1 MSAACSRSDVTS
13 LVQMAA
19 CSSFLETVRRAAR
32 LALQAQRQRDLYQ
45 NLLTKLNKRLGDTLE
60 AMSAERRSLMDT
72 AEVLRRQFEAVAD
85 AAYDGAD
92 DELGR
97 SGAVFII
104 VYSLLEGAMLTPV
117 SNWPAGL
124 CCMLPDVQWQISLW
138 KGSTGLHRQQL
149 PWAPSIVLLLH
160 LTRVEL

>member
-1 MSAACSRSDVTS
+1 MQAAWHCSDVAT
-13 LVQMAA
+13 
-19 CSSFLETVRRAAR
+19 LEEMDTCRSMLINWCRATG

-85 AAYDGAD
+85 AAYEGAD

-97 SGAVFII
+97 SGAVSYQGTVCFK
-104 VYSLLEGAMLTPV
+104 LQ
-117 SNWPAGL
+117 AGCL
-124 CCMLPDVQWQISLW
+124 SA
-138 KGSTGLHRQQL
+138 TGCWLVLH
-149 PWAPSIVLLLH
+149 AG
-160 LTRVEL
+160 

>member
-1 MSAACSRSDVTS
+1 MLLVLCRVT
-13 LVQMAA
+13 
-19 CSSFLETVRRAAR
+19 R

-97 SGAVFII
+97 PEAVSFKVHSVIGAT
-104 VYSLLEGAMLTPV
+104 SWTPV
-117 SNWPAGL
+117 SNWIAGL
-124 CCMLPDVQWQISLW
+124 CCMLPEVQWRMSLW
-138 KGSTGLHRQQL
+138 DGNTGLH
-149 PWAPSIVLLLH
+149 
-160 LTRVEL
+160 

>member
-1 MSAACSRSDVTS
+1 
-13 LVQMAA
+13 MAA
-19 CSSFLETVRRAAR
+19 CRSMLTTTLCKASK

-97 SGAVFII
+97 TGAV
-104 VYSLLEGAMLTPV
+104 
-117 SNWPAGL
+117 
-124 CCMLPDVQWQISLW
+124 
-138 KGSTGLHRQQL
+138 
-149 PWAPSIVLLLH
+149 VLKVH
-160 LTRVEL
+160 S

>member
-1 MSAACSRSDVTS
+1 
-13 LVQMAA
+13 MAA
-19 CSSFLETVRRAAR
+19 CRSMLTTLCKASR

-97 SGAVFII
+97 TGAV
-104 VYSLLEGAMLTPV
+104 VLKVHSWLGAASWTPV
-117 SNWPAGL
+117 SDWLAGVW
-124 CCMLPDVQWQISLW
+124 CMLPNVQLRMSLW
-138 KGSTGLHRQQL
+138 EGSTGLH
-149 PWAPSIVLLLH
+149 
-160 LTRVEL
+160 

>member
-1 MSAACSRSDVTS
+1 MLKTLC
-13 LVQMAA
+13 
-19 CSSFLETVRRAAR
+19 RAAR

-97 SGAVFII
+97 TGAASFKVHT
-104 VYSLLEGAMLTPV
+104 LLDAASWMPV
-117 SNWPAGL
+117 SNWLAGL
-124 CCMLPDVQWQISLW
+124 CCMLPDVQ
-138 KGSTGLHRQQL
+138 
-149 PWAPSIVLLLH
+149 
-160 LTRVEL
+160 